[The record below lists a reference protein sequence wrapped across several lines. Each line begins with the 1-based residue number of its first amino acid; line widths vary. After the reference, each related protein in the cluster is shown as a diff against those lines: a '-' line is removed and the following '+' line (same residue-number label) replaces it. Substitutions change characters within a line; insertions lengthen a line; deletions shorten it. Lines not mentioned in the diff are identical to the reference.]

1 MVCLA
6 AVSFPFP
13 DGEVNWASEEACLSQ
28 RKTGRSGEG
37 VNFVFA
43 FARCFVPF
51 ACFFGNACDRRL
63 GKNNIQYTV
72 NLHLPLT
79 IKLNMAIV
87 NYCKMYVSN

>member
-1 MVCLA
+1 MGERRSVPELA
-6 AVSFPFP
+6 KNGKKRRG
-13 DGEVNWASEEACLSQ
+13 GELCF
-28 RKTGRSGEG
+28 RIRSL
-37 VNFVFA
+37 F
-43 FARCFVPF
+43 RSLRML
-51 ACFFGNACDRRL
+51 FGNACDRRL